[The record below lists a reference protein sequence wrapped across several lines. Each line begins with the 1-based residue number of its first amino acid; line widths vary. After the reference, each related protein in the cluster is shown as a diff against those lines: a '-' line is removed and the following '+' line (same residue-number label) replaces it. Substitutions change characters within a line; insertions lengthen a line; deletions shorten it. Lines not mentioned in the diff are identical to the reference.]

1 MTFSNTTDIFSID
14 SCIYIAFFAST
25 WGPIAWVVVG
35 EIYPL
40 NVRAKGMSMAAA
52 SNWLWNFAIGYAT
65 PYLVDDQPGDA
76 NLGSKVFFIWG
87 ATCFCCI
94 IFTYFCIPETKGLSL
109 EQIDL
114 LYMHSTP
121 ITSGSLRRKLLAEDI
136 HAANHKQLDGL
147 EARDMHS
154 DSHSDDKV

>member
-1 MTFSNTTDIFSID
+1 
-14 SCIYIAFFAST
+14 
-25 WGPIAWVVVG
+25 
-35 EIYPL
+35 
-40 NVRAKGMSMAAA
+40 MSLAAA

-121 ITSGSLRRKLLAEDI
+121 ITSGKMRRKLLEEDI
-136 HAANHKQLDGL
+136 HASNHKALDGL
-147 EARDMHS
+147 DGRDLHS
-154 DSHSDDKV
+154 DSHSDEKV